1 MRKIMAN
8 LQKYFK
14 NFHDT
19 IKLEYDDN
27 KELRDKRDELI
38 EFLKE
43 NMPEESCS
51 FETFNQGSY
60 SMFTGVKPIDDGDYD
75 IDVALLFNLS
85 KDDYTNPITVKKW
98 VYDSLCSGYG
108 DVEMKKPCVT
118 VKFESEDENERKYHV
133 DFAVF
138 ATKNQDG
145 NTYIARGMLYSMAEN
160 RCWEH
165 SDPQKLVNN
174 IKSFPSD
181 SQDREQF
188 RRIIRYMKRW
198 KDNKFKGQVNRP
210 SGIGLTVAGLTHFQ
224 AKYTHDF
231 FTNTRTYNDLDALE
245 TFVQN
250 MFNSFVQV
258 LNDDQEFEDR
268 LRVYLPTPPY
278 NDIYSKM
285 NGNQM
290 TALKGK
296 LECLL
301 DKLQKA
307 KAEADPVVACKL
319 MTEEF
324 GDDFQI
330 PEASATA
337 QKKGPSIIIDNSSA

>member
-1 MRKIMAN
+1 MAN

-14 NFHDT
+14 DFHDK

-38 EFLKE
+38 DFLKE
-43 NMPEESCS
+43 NMPEEACS

-60 SMFTGVKPIDDGDYD
+60 SMFTGVKPIDNGDYD
-75 IDVALLFNLS
+75 IDVALLFYLS
-85 KDDYTNPITVKKW
+85 KDDYSNPITVKNW
-98 VYDSLCSGYG
+98 VYDSLSAGYD

-118 VKFESEDENERKYHV
+118 VKFESDERKYHV

-138 ATKNQDG
+138 AVNNPDG
-145 NTYIARGMLYSMAEN
+145 NTYLARGKQFSTSEN

-165 SDPQKLVNN
+165 SDPEKLVTD
-174 IKSFPSD
+174 IKAFPSD

-188 RRIIRYMKRW
+188 RRVVRYMKRW

-210 SGIGLTVAGLTHFQ
+210 SGIGLTVAGLSHFQ
-224 AKYTHDF
+224 ANYTQDF
-231 FTNTRTYNDLDALE
+231 FANNGRTYKDLEAVE

-250 MFNSFVQV
+250 MLNSFVQV
-258 LNDDQEFEDR
+258 LNDDLEWEDR

-278 NDIYSKM
+278 NDIYGKM
-285 NGNQM
+285 TGNQM
-290 TALKGK
+290 ADFKGK

-307 KAEADPVVACKL
+307 NAETDPVAACKL
-319 MTEEF
+319 IAEEF
-324 GDDFQI
+324 GDDYPI

-337 QKKGPSIIIDNSSA
+337 QKRGPSIIIDNSSA